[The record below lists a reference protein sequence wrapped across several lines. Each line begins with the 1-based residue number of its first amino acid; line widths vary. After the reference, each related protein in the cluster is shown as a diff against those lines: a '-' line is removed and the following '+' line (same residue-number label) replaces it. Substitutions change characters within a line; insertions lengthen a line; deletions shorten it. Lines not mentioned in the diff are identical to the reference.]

1 MLSLGAWFEFY
12 DLFFSGYI
20 APALYQDP
28 TCADEIPNRVQ
39 LSAAYTSPHLM
50 QAHRSDFAL
59 GDGRVRSRRFRMTP
73 HLGSFAFALLIAGWQ
88 HTAVSA
94 NPRNGRHANTTAS
107 VSQHPKGRLLLVAYA
122 LPAQDSGKLQSPISS
137 LALTTCAGIA
147 EAVRAAEWRLQRDQQ
162 TTGPASGPTSDS
174 TPQDSKLSTT
184 DLQTDMDSLQH
195 AQAELGDCLSNRGA
209 SPPDPS
215 ASECSKTLLMN
226 FEMSGDG
233 QSVREVP
240 IWQQSESDGFFY
252 EAGMTIDADGA
263 PNAYNPQNT
272 GIDDLSNAG
281 EPGAWEAL
289 AKDMEGNPLI
299 QGPNDPYPG
308 YYVSTTALADRT
320 MPYENPRRY
329 VDATKIPFIVLPS
342 NLSRE
347 LGARPGD
354 LSVVFNLQ
362 NGRSSPAIFGDVGPV
377 DHIGEGSV
385 ALAENLGIRPD
396 PKNGGTRG
404 RILYLI
410 FPGSG
415 NRQPRP
421 LEEIHT
427 EAASLLQAWGG
438 IPRLVACT
446 GE

>member
-1 MLSLGAWFEFY
+1 
-12 DLFFSGYI
+12 
-20 APALYQDP
+20 
-28 TCADEIPNRVQ
+28 
-39 LSAAYTSPHLM
+39 M
-50 QAHRSDFAL
+50 QAHRTDFAP
-59 GDGRVRSRRFRMTP
+59 GDWRVRSRRFRMAP
-73 HLGSFAFALLIAGWQ
+73 LLGIFNLVFLIAGRQ

-94 NPRNGRHANTTAS
+94 NPRNGRHASTAAS
-107 VSQHPKGRLLLVAYA
+107 VSQYPQGRLLLVAYA
-122 LPAQDSGKLQSPISS
+122 LPAQDGGKLQSPISS

-162 TTGPASGPTSDS
+162 ATGSASGPTSDS
-174 TPQDSKLSTT
+174 TPQDSKLSTA
-184 DLQTDMDSLQH
+184 DLQADMDSLQH

-209 SPPDPS
+209 SLSDPP
-215 ASECSKTLLMN
+215 ASECSKSLLTN
-226 FEMSGDG
+226 FEMSGEG
-233 QSVREVP
+233 QPAQEVP

-272 GIDDLSNAG
+272 GIDDLANAG

-289 AKDMEGNPLI
+289 AKDKEGNPLL

-320 MPYENPRRY
+320 IPYENPRRY

-354 LSVVFNLQ
+354 FGVVFNLQ

-385 ALAENLGIRPD
+385 ALAENLGIRTD
-396 PKNGGTRG
+396 PRNGGTRG

-421 LEEIHT
+421 LEDIHA
-427 EAASLLQAWGG
+427 EAASLLQGWGG
-438 IPRLVACT
+438 IPRLAACT
-446 GE
+446 GN